1 MANTFLQWTQRHKN
15 HHETLRGEK
24 SSSPWYQNDQIPEF
38 IKVAAQCQR
47 ASIDANLL
55 EIHFVIEDE
64 PWYGGFFDDEN
75 GKTFDMLSCH
85 KNYFV
90 TLKMLNLHIC
100 MEDVLGSGLFGR
112 LGEERVVL
120 MGASDTTLIHRHY
133 QLWMS
138 GPAED
143 TEPKEIFGEILHTSP
158 LQTKLQRWKYELSV
172 YWPLYCQLR
181 EHESDGLDDAAMQ
194 GMWYPYV
201 REDNGSISDTATWP
215 GENWIGRFD
224 EGNSFVRK
232 SLEKMPEFEPV
243 IMFRLCHLNCY

>member
-112 LGEERVVL
+112 LGEERVVI
-120 MGASDTTLIHRHY
+120 MGASDTTLIHRLPVMDVWTGRRY
-133 QLWMS
+133 GTQRDIWRNTTYI
-138 GPAED
+138 P
-143 TEPKEIFGEILHTSP
+143 TPNKTS
-158 LQTKLQRWKYELSV
+158 EMEV
-172 YWPLYCQLR
+172 
-181 EHESDGLDDAAMQ
+181 
-194 GMWYPYV
+194 
-201 REDNGSISDTATWP
+201 
-215 GENWIGRFD
+215 
-224 EGNSFVRK
+224 
-232 SLEKMPEFEPV
+232 
-243 IMFRLCHLNCY
+243 